1 MTHLFKSEKVQYLC
15 TCGSL
20 KPLCRTFFCRH
31 CLALKCGDCVFHEVD
46 ILYCSNCLENV
57 PPGEARVKKN
67 QCSECFEC
75 PVCDQLLLTRATNIQ
90 VPSTEDPSKLVPKKM
105 FYLVCGFCRWTTRE
119 AGLPDQPSAT
129 GSWPDSDN
137 ANSAR
142 VAALLEHY
150 RSLAQLDK
158 FEKEQKRQLK
168 RRSNYLSFTADKYS
182 LSALAARK
190 RSGLPFSGS
199 LGMKKETP
207 QIYKV
212 ESAVA
217 FEETDDMLDPE
228 IFTKVLNLS
237 FVTTIDQ
244 RIRQSERQPVKS
256 EDLIPIHKFLSVR
269 RSQRC
274 RFCEHN
280 LSKPEYNP
288 SSIKFKIHLG
298 AFYHVPDVI
307 IFRNSRDDM
316 QLRLCNRS
324 QYPTHVRLLSL
335 DQFSSIAHSKIE
347 ELESSFGEA
356 EKEKK
361 SSSSMV
367 GHELCESPATQAANF
382 RSCLTNALKEKV
394 NAFFQLPSEQI
405 LLPARDD
412 LAEYELT
419 APQNLK
425 DDPKAVLWRKGNKV
439 VVSTPL
445 TVLDDELEEKRAG
458 FVFEFGAV
466 RAGFETKEVQPQPT
480 NVYIPVFISLGKI

>member
-1 MTHLFKSEKVQYLC
+1 MTHLFQSEKVQYLC

-20 KPLCRTFFCRH
+20 KPLCQTYFCRH
-31 CLALKCGDCVFHEVD
+31 CLALKCGKCVFHEVD

-75 PVCDQLLLTRATNIQ
+75 PACDQLLLTRATSIQ
-90 VPSTEDPSKLVPKKM
+90 VPSAEDPSKTIPKKM
-105 FYLVCGFCRWTTRE
+105 FYLVCGYCRWTTRE
-119 AGLPDQPSAT
+119 AGLPDQPVAT
-129 GSWPDSDN
+129 GSWPEPEN
-137 ANSAR
+137 PNQAR
-142 VAALLEHY
+142 ISVLLEHY

-199 LGMKKETP
+199 LGMKKEIP
-207 QIYKV
+207 QIYNV
-212 ESAVA
+212 EPAVA
-217 FEETDDMLDPE
+217 SEEIEDEVDLDM
-228 IFTKVLNLS
+228 FTQTLVLS
-237 FVTTIDQ
+237 SVTTIEQ
-244 RIRQSERQPVKS
+244 RIRQPERQPAKTD
-256 EDLIPIHKFLSVR
+256 DLIPIHKFLSVR

-298 AFYHVPDVI
+298 AFYHIPDVMI
-307 IFRNSRDDM
+307 YRLSRTDM

-324 QYPTHVRLLSL
+324 QYPTNVRLLSL
-335 DQFSSIAHSKIE
+335 EEFYDIAECKIE
-347 ELESSFGEA
+347 ELETNM
-356 EKEKK
+356 EKESKPI
-361 SSSSMV
+361 SI
-367 GHELCESPATQAANF
+367 GHEQCESAGTLAANL
-382 RSCLTNALKEKV
+382 RATVCNAKKEKI
-394 NAFFQLPSEQI
+394 NCDFQLPVESI

-425 DDPKAVLWRKGNKV
+425 DDPKAVLWRRGNKV
-439 VVSTPL
+439 VLSTPL
-445 TVLDDELEEKRAG
+445 TVSEEAEEEEEKRTG

-480 NVYIPVFISLGKI
+480 NVYIPVFIHLGRI